1 MSPNSHR
8 TLTEDAVHRTLSNG
22 LTLLIKELHA
32 APVVA
37 IDTWVKVG
45 YFDEEDDEVGISHV
59 IEHMFFKGTQLRP
72 RPDQIAAEVK
82 ALGGELNAGTYYDF
96 THYYFTLPA
105 ASFSRGLEI
114 QSDALL
120 NPLVDSAE
128 LARELEAI
136 IQESRRK
143 LDNPSAFAAEKLY
156 ELAFRKHRIRRW
168 RIGQEE
174 ALRSFSR
181 EKLLDY
187 YRRHYTPRNIILSV
201 AGDVVAE
208 RVVEEAERL
217 LGSLPN
223 GGGVRKGSP
232 PEPPQDDFRFSLIR
246 GDIKRAHLLIAFRSA
261 PLFHPD
267 DLPARVLATVLGR
280 GRSSRLVQEV
290 KEKQGAVES
299 VAAGT
304 EVFADLGTLRISAEM
319 DPDRVAAATESIAGV
334 LQGIRTSEIAP
345 AEIGRAR
352 SSVESQYYFSQADVL
367 GVAMNLAYYE
377 ALGDYRLADEFVR
390 RLQQVTPEAVSEVA
404 GRILRSEAASLLT
417 YVPDEGEPR
426 IADAA
431 SARALLTGSGRGLV
445 PQLPQLPEESRRA
458 PRSGS
463 LATVDTSPRRLPLPG
478 GATLLV
484 EEIPRLPVTSVAILF
499 RGGRLYETAENAGIS
514 RLALASMA
522 KGTRSRNALRLAAEM
537 ESFGCSLDRVLD
549 DDYLGVSIGILSR
562 YLPGGLDLVMDVLRN
577 PTFPQEE
584 VERERRVQLS
594 AMESLKDQAMSY
606 AVTLFREVAF
616 PGHAYGLP
624 PFGSRESVQ
633 GAGPEALA
641 RWHASLFRPDRMVVS
656 VAGDLHAAAVQEM
669 LSERMADWPRIGEAH
684 SDPAPAQPV
693 HQIVVRSETRRKAQT
708 FQMVGFPA
716 VDVSSEAN
724 YPLDLLQSTVS
735 GLGGT
740 FFEAIRGRRGLAYV
754 VGASNMAKRLGGY
767 FVVYLGTSPEKEE
780 EARKILLGEIGTI
793 HSSGIPEEE
802 ILRARSYLLGTYP
815 IALQTHSARALT
827 YAAAEIQERGMEEV
841 LAYPSRIGS
850 VSPGQVVEVARRYLT
865 PERYALGVLRG
876 A

>member
-8 TLTEDAVHRTLSNG
+8 SLTEDVVHRKLPNG

-59 IEHMFFKGTQLRP
+59 IEHMFFKGTSLRP
-72 RPDQIAAEVK
+72 RPDQIASEVK

-96 THYYFTLPA
+96 THYYFALPA

-120 NPLVDSAE
+120 NPLVDAAE
-128 LARELEAI
+128 LERELEAI

-143 LDNPSAFAAEKLY
+143 LDNPPAYAAEKLY

-174 ALRSFSR
+174 SLRAFSR
-181 EKLLDY
+181 DRLLDY
-187 YRRHYTPRNIILSV
+187 YGRHYTAKNIILSV
-201 AGDVVAE
+201 AGDVAAE
-208 RVVEEAERL
+208 RVVEQAEKL
-217 LGSLPN
+217 LGGLSP
-223 GGGVRKGSP
+223 GSGAGSGSP
-232 PEPPQDDFRFSLIR
+232 AEPAQEDFRFGLIR
-246 GDIKRAHLLIAFRSA
+246 GDIKRAHLSIGFRSV

-280 GRSSRLVQEV
+280 GRSSRLVQEA
-290 KEKQGAVES
+290 KERRGCVES
-299 VAAGT
+299 IAAGT
-304 EVFADLGTLRISAEM
+304 EVFADLGTLRIFAEL
-319 DPDRVAAATESIAGV
+319 DPDRLSAATEVVAGV
-334 LQGIRTSEIAP
+334 LEGIRSSGPAP

-352 SSVESQYYFSQADVL
+352 SAVESQYYFSQADVL

-390 RLQQVTPEAVSEVA
+390 RLQQVTPEAVGEVA
-404 GRILRSEAASLLT
+404 GKILRTEVASMLA
-417 YVPDEGEPR
+417 YVPEDSQPVP
-426 IADAA
+426 ADAA
-431 SARALLTGSGRGLV
+431 SARALLAASGRGLI
-445 PQLPQLPEESRRA
+445 PELPELPEESRRA
-458 PRSGS
+458 PRDGS
-463 LATVDTSPRRLPLPG
+463 SAHADTAPRRLPLPG

-499 RGGRLYETAENAGIS
+499 RGGRLRETAANAGIS

-522 KGTRSRNALRLAAEM
+522 KGTRTRNALRLAAEM

-549 DDYLGVSIGILSR
+549 DDYLGLSISILSR
-562 YLPGGLDLVMDVLRN
+562 YLPGGLDLILDVIRH
-577 PTFPQEE
+577 PTFRTEE

-594 AMESLKDQAMSY
+594 AMESLKDQAMGY

-624 PFGSRESVQ
+624 PFGSPESVR
-633 GAGPEALA
+633 GAGTEELA
-641 RWHASLFRPDRMVVS
+641 GWHASVFRPDRMVVS
-656 VAGDLHAAAVQEM
+656 VAGDLRAEVVQEM
-669 LSERMADWPRIGEAH
+669 LSERMANWRMTGTALVDL
-684 SDPAPAQPV
+684 SPAEPV
-693 HQIVVRSETRRKAQT
+693 NHIVVRAETRRKTQT
-708 FQMVGFPA
+708 FQVVGFPG

-724 YPLDLLQSTVS
+724 YALDLLQSTVS

-740 FFEAIRGRRGLAYV
+740 FFEAIRGKRGLAYV

-780 EARKILLGEIGTI
+780 EARRILLDEVREI
-793 HSSGIPEEE
+793 HASGIADEE
-802 ILRARSYLLGTYP
+802 ILRARAYLLGTYP

-841 LAYPSRIGS
+841 LAYPSRIAA
-850 VSPGQVVEVARRYLT
+850 VTPAQVMEVARRFLT
-865 PERYALGVLRG
+865 PDRYALGVLRG
-876 A
+876 S